1 MRRLAQRLFG
11 LSMDILGVIIG
22 IMVGGIGAVVGFV
35 IGFIIFG
42 TILGLKGWFQ
52 AVPELVV
59 AGLGFVIGVLLFW
72 GLIAAVE
79 DVGDVIGRKLRD
91 GGEEDR

>member
-11 LSMDILGVIIG
+11 LSMDILGVVIG

-35 IGFIIFG
+35 IGFIIFR

-52 AVPELVV
+52 AVPELIV